1 MINLFRKIRK
11 SLFAEKKFSEYF
23 FYAIGEILLVVLGI
37 LIALQIDGWAENK
50 RNQQKLYK
58 SLIALHDDLVK
69 DSLAINGE
77 WEYSNK
83 EFIHDSLL
91 WIKLELP
98 TTNYDTLVNIFN
110 NEFRPWY
117 VARINYSKSAYLSM
131 ISNGSIELLE
141 DSVRN
146 SIRNYYTFLDYRENI
161 NGMLNNQYQQRYQT
175 FNQEI
180 SSGPFTKLSPYLQ
193 RLIWDEMDKSS
204 FTNQFIGLLGARH
217 VLWWSYRREMQLVLQ
232 QTRIQLELLN
242 SYIEMN

>member
-91 WIKLELP
+91 WIKLEL
-98 TTNYDTLVNIFN
+98 TKEHLNYD
-110 NEFRPWY
+110 
-117 VARINYSKSAYLSM
+117 SANL
-131 ISNGSIELLE
+131 
-141 DSVRN
+141 R
-146 SIRNYYTFLDYRENI
+146 T
-161 NGMLNNQYQQRYQT
+161 
-175 FNQEI
+175 
-180 SSGPFTKLSPYLQ
+180 SGT
-193 RLIWDEMDKSS
+193 
-204 FTNQFIGLLGARH
+204 
-217 VLWWSYRREMQLVLQ
+217 
-232 QTRIQLELLN
+232 
-242 SYIEMN
+242 